1 MSAAM
6 KVRET
11 TGESLDAYLEEIG
24 RRDLL
29 TAGEEIE
36 LAQAIEAGEK
46 ARVRLAKVDDVQEQ
60 RRLEHVITKGER
72 ARQRFLEANLRLVVS
87 IAKRYRRSG
96 IELLDLIQ
104 EGNLGLLRAVEKF
117 EWQKGFKFST
127 YATWWIRQAVSKAAQ
142 SGGRPIKLPARLSET
157 MPTIDQ
163 SAAQFYA
170 TNGRSPTV
178 EELARYSGVPL
189 EDVKEA
195 LAIQSSTSLE
205 APIGEDG
212 ATLGDFVV
220 AEGAEMPEEVASAA
234 AVSTALLKAL
244 DRLNDRER
252 TIMIERFGFVDSV
265 PRARADIGEEFGVT
279 AERIYQIERRAL
291 CKLRHPAFGLREEDL
306 V

>member
-6 KVRET
+6 KVRDT
-11 TGESLDAYLEEIG
+11 AGESLDAYLEEIG

-29 TAGEEIE
+29 TADEEIE

-46 ARVRLAKVDDVQEQ
+46 ARTRLPKVSDPLERLA
-60 RRLEHVITKGER
+60 LERAILRGDR

-142 SGGRPIKLPARLSET
+142 GGGRAIRLPARLTET

-163 SAAQFYA
+163 SAARFYA
-170 TNGRSPTV
+170 THGRNPTA
-178 EELARYSGVPL
+178 EELADYSGVPL
-189 EDVKEA
+189 ADVKEA
-195 LAIQSSTSLE
+195 LAVQGSTSLE

-220 AEGAEMPEEVASAA
+220 ADGAEMPEEVASAA
-234 AVSTALLKAL
+234 SVSAALVTAINRL
-244 DRLNDRER
+244 DERER
-252 TIMIERFGFVDSV
+252 TIMFERFGFVDDV